1 MGRRTKGINFH
12 SIVKNKKLPILT
24 IDTRWHELF
33 PDDWKTAEIRELE
46 AKVNNL
52 LKRQGKLGNDIKD
65 LKKLKSN
72 LLKDIVINMDI
83 GNDSMKKVKEKKRE
97 KNKQYIEE
105 INEKIDQYMNELGDL
120 PYQIKE
126 ANEALMA
133 ASVQIC
139 YKRLEQNNQEL
150 DEVTDEVNKLRAQIK
165 EKQLIKQDLEERNS
179 MIYTYM
185 HDIFGAEITDML
197 DRHHN

>member
-1 MGRRTKGINFH
+1 
-12 SIVKNKKLPILT
+12 
-24 IDTRWHELF
+24 
-33 PDDWKTAEIRELE
+33 
-46 AKVNNL
+46 
-52 LKRQGKLGNDIKD
+52 
-65 LKKLKSN
+65 
-72 LLKDIVINMDI
+72 
-83 GNDSMKKVKEKKRE
+83 
-97 KNKQYIEE
+97 
-105 INEKIDQYMNELGDL
+105 MNELGDL

-165 EKQLIKQDLEERNS
+165 EKLLIKQDLEERNS